1 MLSNQDMW
9 NLFRGGQGLKNQI
22 FYFEEV
28 ITDPTLLSKKGLY
41 ISVEQEKRDELLK
54 QALYNGAVAAVWPK
68 DEKIPLFLPN
78 HFPVFVV
85 KNSLPALKLIM
96 EFYLK
101 KIEENGY
108 DTMTKFKLFTNETK
122 NMRQNKQIMDEIK
135 RLEKAITMFE
145 EGRG

>member
-1 MLSNQDMW
+1 LLSNQDLW
-9 NLFRGGQGLKNQI
+9 ILFQEAYGLKSQD

-28 ITDPTLLSKKGLY
+28 ITDPNIITKKGLY
-41 ISVEQEKRDELLK
+41 ISIEQEKRDELLK
-54 QALYNGAVAAVWPK
+54 RALYNGVVAAVWPK
-68 DEKIPLFLPN
+68 DEKLPGFLPN

-85 KNSLPALKLIM
+85 PEPFPALKQIL

-108 DTMTKFKLFTNETK
+108 DQMTKFRLFTHVTEEMK
-122 NMRQNKQIMDEIK
+122 QNNPIVDEITK
-135 RLEKAITMFE
+135 LTKKVALNE